1 MIEWH
6 LWCELTSSCIAD
18 SKPGRCHSLLETEAD
33 VIVRQSQAYAK
44 ELGLVI
50 HCSRRNVLTGSRIDE
65 YGESVAAMERRGRRV
80 AIVGAGMAGL
90 TAAAK
95 LSRSSQC
102 EVLVFEAM
110 DRAGGRILTIK
121 DFASHVIELGAN
133 WIHGTT
139 DNPIFDL
146 AKKHHLL
153 SVSNIFFSSS
163 SCNDLSAYDECVAW
177 YHLPDDEDCTFF
189 VDEHGNRIDVRLA
202 SNSRKIFGEVQE
214 LIVRAD
220 RNELDYSQNF
230 GEFMRTGYAEEL
242 KQQGVTSDDELRQYW
257 LLYENWCRLECVD
270 IGCEDLQ
277 MVHLRSYRN
286 YQVLGGRYLTNLG
299 DEGYQGILDRLLADI
314 PTGSIHYETPVAQIC
329 YGECAGEESVLVKTE
344 AGESFLCDHVIVTS
358 SIGFLQQN
366 IHTFF
371 EPPLPRSKEAALRAF
386 NHVTVNKIFLRF
398 SKPFWSSKDF
408 LIDLLWKPVS
418 EGEELDDEMEKNK
431 FYRMLSEF
439 VADTRNEDVLMGWVC
454 GRGAEY
460 AETLTEGELKQSCA
474 ALLRQFLDDPN
485 IPEPKSAI
493 CSRWHGNRYQ
503 RGSYSA
509 FLPMTATG
517 SEYEIMNSPV
527 FCGKTGG
534 GHKVPTILFA
544 GEAYH
549 EGFKSTVHGAM
560 TSGLDR
566 AMDLIHYWSQEDS
579 EVKCALDQGGTTG
592 GGLTSSPRKMKPP
605 SA

>member
-1 MIEWH
+1 
-6 LWCELTSSCIAD
+6 
-18 SKPGRCHSLLETEAD
+18 
-33 VIVRQSQAYAK
+33 
-44 ELGLVI
+44 
-50 HCSRRNVLTGSRIDE
+50 
-65 YGESVAAMERRGRRV
+65 MERRGRRV

-90 TAAAK
+90 TAAAE
-95 LSRSSQC
+95 LSRSRQC

-110 DRAGGRILTIK
+110 DRAGGRILTVK

-153 SVSNIFFSSS
+153 SS

-314 PTGSIHYETPVAQIC
+314 PTGSIHHETPVAQIC

-485 IPEPKSAI
+485 IPEPEAAI

-579 EVKCALDQGGTTG
+579 EVKCALDQRGTTG